1 MDWAAISRVLAEQI
15 EQPLAIV
22 DGSSAIRLINR
33 AMEQVLGSSRFEVE
47 GSAWTDTFKS
57 ARSGSAELD
66 WIALGLRGA
75 LREHEATLETKAG
88 DTLAVQFELALVG
101 HGDEQALLVQANRV
115 LPLTGFRG
123 GALPEDVDYAI
134 SLAGGEFGKLAYLS
148 TNGRSLAMLEPDR
161 RCYNVLYG
169 KATPCDDCPLQR
181 AQDGAG
187 PWRTFRARSGN
198 GGAGNGDGG
207 GAITA
212 IGAADKGDGG
222 NGGASNGGASNGGAI
237 AHFEV
242 ITAERVHEGIAWLHL
257 RVLGEDVLRNI
268 YDLKL
273 VALAQRHGLTSRE
286 QEVLK
291 YLVMGHSLAAIARSL
306 GVAPRTIKYHQ
317 ANALEKLGVRSRADL
332 MRLLV

>member
-33 AMEQVLGSSRFEVE
+33 AMEQVLGSSRVEVE
-47 GSAWTDTFKS
+47 GSAWTEVFRS
-57 ARSGSAELD
+57 AKRSTDELD

-75 LREHEATLETKAG
+75 LREYEATLETKTG
-88 DTLAVQFELALVG
+88 DALAVQFELALVG
-101 HGDEQALLVQANRV
+101 HGTEQALLVQATRV
-115 LPLTGFRG
+115 LPLTGFRAG
-123 GALPEDVDYAI
+123 NLPEDVDYAI
-134 SLAGGEFGKLAYLS
+134 SLAGGEFGKLAHLS
-148 TNGRSLAMLEPDR
+148 TNGRTLAMLEPDR
-161 RCYNVLYG
+161 RCYNALYG
-169 KATPCDDCPLQR
+169 RTAPCEDCPLLR
-181 AQDGAG
+181 SHDGPG
-187 PWRTFRARSGN
+187 PWRTFRARST
-198 GGAGNGDGG
+198 AGTTSTDD
-207 GAITA
+207 AVT
-212 IGAADKGDGG
+212 
-222 NGGASNGGASNGGAI
+222 
-237 AHFEV
+237 HFEV
-242 ITAERVHEGIAWLHL
+242 VTAERVHEGIAWLHL

-273 VALAQRHGLTSRE
+273 QALAQRHGLTSRE

-317 ANALEKLGVRSRADL
+317 ANALEKLGVKSRADL

>member
-33 AMEQVLGSSRFEVE
+33 AMEQVLGSTRVEVE
-47 GSAWTDTFKS
+47 GCAWTEVFKRPS
-57 ARSGSAELD
+57 YSTHELD

-75 LREHEATLETKAG
+75 LREHEATLETKTG
-88 DTLAVQFELALVG
+88 DALSVQFELALVG
-101 HGDEQALLVQANRV
+101 HGAEQALLVQASRV
-115 LPLTGFRG
+115 LPLTGVRAG
-123 GALPEDVDYAI
+123 NLPEDVDYAI
-134 SLAGGEFGKLAYLS
+134 SLAGGDFGKLAHLS
-148 TNGRSLAMLEPDR
+148 ANGRALAMLEPDR
-161 RCYNVLYG
+161 RCYTALYG
-169 KATPCDDCPLQR
+169 RTTPCEDCPLLR
-181 AQDGAG
+181 SHDGAG
-187 PWRTFRARSGN
+187 PWRTFRARSTT
-198 GGAGNGDGG
+198 D
-207 GAITA
+207 TETPVT
-212 IGAADKGDGG
+212 
-222 NGGASNGGASNGGAI
+222 
-237 AHFEV
+237 HFEV
-242 ITAERVHEGIAWLHL
+242 VTAERVHEGIAWLHL

-273 VALAQRHGLTSRE
+273 QALAQRHGLTSRE

-317 ANALEKLGVRSRADL
+317 ANALEKLGVKSRADL